1 MSYWCLWCW
10 WPLLAK
16 LHVSKVMFPMTSTL
30 RSPNWF
36 TVFDSFV
43 RLQSSKKRRLKKR
56 TSSEAFN
63 LFFRLQKCSSYV
75 SVYVWLYVTTKAWHC
90 VVSPKKGQTFCE
102 SVAVYVCVCEDTF
115 WVCPKHPKSVVLL
128 QNSTNGTHWGASS
141 SNHGWW
147 HQPCPQAG
155 VSSWMETILV
165 GNNGKSVHFR
175 LIVENV
181 FCSTEKVH
189 LN

>member
-1 MSYWCLWCW
+1 MSYWCRWCW

-43 RLQSSKKRRLKKR
+43 RLQSSKKIRLKKR

-90 VVSPKKGQTFCE
+90 VVSPKKRTNLLRICGCIR
-102 SVAVYVCVCEDTF
+102 VCLWGHVLSLSQASKISCFTA
-115 WVCPKHPKSVVLL
+115 KQHQRHPLRR
-128 QNSTNGTHWGASS
+128 QQQQPWMMTSTLSPS
-141 SNHGWW
+141 RSF
-147 HQPCPQAG
+147 
-155 VSSWMETILV
+155 ILN
-165 GNNGKSVHFR
+165 GNNIGWEQWAYSFDRMVR
-175 LIVENV
+175 M
-181 FCSTEKVH
+181 C
-189 LN
+189 

>member
-1 MSYWCLWCW
+1 MSYWCRWCW

-43 RLQSSKKRRLKKR
+43 RLQSSKKDVSKNALHQRLL
-56 TSSEAFN
+56 TS
-63 LFFRLQKCSSYV
+63 FFAYKSAPHTCLCMCDCMWLQRLDTALS
-75 SVYVWLYVTTKAWHC
+75 TR
-90 VVSPKKGQTFCE
+90 KKGQTYCE

-128 QNSTNGTHWGASS
+128 QSSTNGTHWGASS

-175 LIVENV
+175 LIVKNV